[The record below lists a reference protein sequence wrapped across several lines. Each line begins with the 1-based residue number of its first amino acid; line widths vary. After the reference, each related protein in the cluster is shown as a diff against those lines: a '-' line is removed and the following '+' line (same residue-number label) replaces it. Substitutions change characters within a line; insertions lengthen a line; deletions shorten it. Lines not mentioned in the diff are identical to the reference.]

1 MTLFDTSLFET
12 AKNDTLQKNAPLAQR
27 MRPQTL
33 DEILGQEHI
42 IGPGKLLRRAIET
55 DKLSSLIFWGTP
67 GCGKTTIASVIAN
80 VTNKFYASLNAVT
93 DGVADLRKVTAKA
106 EENLSMYGRQTI
118 LFIDEIHRF
127 NKGQQDALL
136 PSVEKGLIVLIGA
149 TTQNPYFSLN
159 PALLSRSMVFELKP
173 LQKSDIEQILRRSC
187 EDVKRGLGTYKLHVT
202 QDAIDHL
209 CNCSQGD
216 ARIALNG
223 LELAVL
229 SSRPDKN
236 GVRVIDLSVVEESV
250 QRPAVVY
257 DNTGDDHYDIISAF
271 IKSMRG
277 SDPDATVYYLARMLD
292 AGEDPMFIARR
303 IVIHACEDV
312 GLADPHALQVAQSA
326 ASAVQFI
333 GMPEGRII
341 LAEAAIYVAKAPK
354 SNSVICAIDAAL
366 SQVRSGKNGPVPDHL
381 KDSHYAGAKQLGH
394 GVGYQYP
401 HDDPSGWLPQQYL
414 PNNLTDAVFYRENPR
429 DYKGFTRP
437 EKGRGK

>member
-1 MTLFDTSLFET
+1 
-12 AKNDTLQKNAPLAQR
+12 
-27 MRPQTL
+27 
-33 DEILGQEHI
+33 
-42 IGPGKLLRRAIET
+42 
-55 DKLSSLIFWGTP
+55 
-67 GCGKTTIASVIAN
+67 
-80 VTNKFYASLNAVT
+80 
-93 DGVADLRKVTAKA
+93 
-106 EENLSMYGRQTI
+106 
-118 LFIDEIHRF
+118 
-127 NKGQQDALL
+127 
-136 PSVEKGLIVLIGA
+136 VLIGA

-173 LQKSDIEQILRRSC
+173 LKKEDIENIIRRSC
-187 EDVKRGLGTYKLHVT
+187 SDVNRGFGAYKLDVT
-202 QDAIDHL
+202 QEAIDHL
-209 CNCSQGD
+209 CNSSQGD

-229 SSRPDKN
+229 SSRPDEN
-236 GVRVIDLSVVEESV
+236 GVRVIDLSVVEESI
-250 QRPAVVY
+250 QRPAIVY

-277 SDPDATVYYLARMLD
+277 SDPDAAVYYLARMLD

-401 HDDPSGWLPQQYL
+401 HDDPSGWVKQQYL
-414 PNNLTDAVFYRENPR
+414 PNNLVDAVFYRENPR
-429 DYKGFTRP
+429 DYKGFIKP
-437 EKGRGK
+437 EKGRGQ